1 MTPEQ
6 FKVIRQQAGYSVD
19 QLAAV
24 LRISDGRSVRR
35 WEDGSR
41 KVSGPVSL
49 LMEMIDAGTFPTERA
64 GGE

>member
-1 MTPEQ
+1 MSPGQ
-6 FKVIRQQAGYSVD
+6 FKAIREQAGYSVD

-49 LMEMIDAGTFPTERA
+49 LMEMIDAGTFSEPKP
-64 GGE
+64 

>member
-1 MTPEQ
+1 MTPTQ
-6 FKVIRQQAGYSVD
+6 FKSIRERAGYSVD

-64 GGE
+64 RDE

>member
-1 MTPEQ
+1 MTPKQ
-6 FKVIRQQAGYSVD
+6 FRKIRERAGYSVD

-49 LMEMIDAGTFPTERA
+49 IMSALEQGLLT
-64 GGE
+64 GEDLLNL

>member
-1 MTPEQ
+1 MTPKQ
-6 FKVIRQQAGYSVD
+6 FRKIREKAGYSVD

-49 LMEMIDAGTFPTERA
+49 LMEMIDANTFPTERA
-64 GGE
+64 RDE

>member
-6 FKVIRQQAGYSVD
+6 FRKIREQAGYSVD

-49 LMEMIDAGTFPTERA
+49 LMLMIDAGTFPDPKP
-64 GGE
+64 

>member
-1 MTPEQ
+1 MTPKQ
-6 FKVIRQQAGYSVD
+6 FKKIRERAGYSVD

-35 WEDGSR
+35 WEDGTR

-49 LMEMIDAGTFPTERA
+49 LMLMIDKGTFPDTKP
-64 GGE
+64 